1 MGEDKKNIEFIN
13 AKQERSELKRFSLK
27 QWISGQLL
35 AKDSFRQQLPF
46 LIYLAFLAFIYIGN
60 RYHAEKLTREI
71 NILQQMVNEL
81 RAESINTAAELMFFC
96 RQSQVQKRI
105 DEANLGLKEA
115 IVPPTKIKKY
125 K

>member
-1 MGEDKKNIEFIN
+1 MTEDKKNIEFIN
-13 AKQERSELKRFSLK
+13 AKQERSELKKYSLK

-35 AKDSFRQQLPF
+35 AKDSFRKQLPF
-46 LIYLAFLAFIYIGN
+46 LIYLAFLTFIYIGN

-71 NILQQMVNEL
+71 GILQQMVNEL

-105 DEANLGLKEA
+105 DEAGMELHEA
-115 IVPPTKIKKY
+115 IIPPTKIKKY
-125 K
+125 N